1 MNKVFVAK
9 QKIFDK
15 NNKVFAYE
23 LLFRDHK
30 HGIKD
35 FPTNMKAT
43 SHVIINAITNISTNE
58 LIGVEG
64 VAFINVDED
73 VLKSDILDILDRKR
87 FVLEILEDTD
97 LTDKVISRIKQYHA
111 RGFKIAIDDFDCT
124 SQMIKKFTPILKYVH
139 IVKMDVLEA
148 QPSNLEM
155 IVQKFKRTNIKLLA
169 EKVETKEDYYKY
181 LNMGFDYFQGYYL
194 DEPQVIEVDRY
205 KEATQ
210 MVIIQLIK
218 IIKDDGET
226 TAIEA
231 YVRQQPDLSYKLL
244 KFLNNQIKTK
254 VESITQIITMLGRD
268 KLLRWLMLYLYS
280 ELSTNPASEAILDIA
295 TRRAE
300 RLENYASPED
310 KDKAY
315 LAGMFSMLDAIFET
329 DIKDIIKNV
338 NLDRD
343 ISSLVLNKTGKF
355 ASDLRKV
362 ETFERDYLKKLLI
375 KNFDKI
381 STTDI
386 IYALRFNDIAID
398 REKL

>member
-1 MNKVFVAK
+1 
-9 QKIFDK
+9 
-15 NNKVFAYE
+15 
-23 LLFRDHK
+23 
-30 HGIKD
+30 
-35 FPTNMKAT
+35 
-43 SHVIINAITNISTNE
+43 
-58 LIGVEG
+58 
-64 VAFINVDED
+64 
-73 VLKSDILDILDRKR
+73 
-87 FVLEILEDTD
+87 
-97 LTDKVISRIKQYHA
+97 
-111 RGFKIAIDDFDCT
+111 
-124 SQMIKKFTPILKYVH
+124 
-139 IVKMDVLEA
+139 
-148 QPSNLEM
+148 
-155 IVQKFKRTNIKLLA
+155 
-169 EKVETKEDYYKY
+169 
-181 LNMGFDYFQGYYL
+181 
-194 DEPQVIEVDRY
+194 
-205 KEATQ
+205 
-210 MVIIQLIK
+210 
-218 IIKDDGET
+218 
-226 TAIEA
+226 
-231 YVRQQPDLSYKLL
+231 
-244 KFLNNQIKTK
+244 
-254 VESITQIITMLGRD
+254 MLGRD